1 MLTKQARELERQHQV
16 VTYAQPAMTAQQLI
30 ETKEILTN
38 EERETVLAFNPE
50 WDRKYLF
57 NLGQRGWLNSNVYSE
72 AEHQDLQFRMEVG
85 I

>member
-1 MLTKQARELERQHQV
+1 MN
-16 VTYAQPAMTAQQLI
+16 AQQLI

-38 EERETVLAFNPE
+38 EEREVVLAFNPE

-72 AEHQDLQFRMEVG
+72 AEHHDRVFRMEVG